1 MYYPTTLGTEAAST
15 GLIAVIKR
23 NVATGNIGWEFS
35 DIKGVKPMIAA
46 SGYISDAE
54 KVVHGDYDGGY
65 VYLQESGNDFDGT
78 AMSCIFRTTDY
89 NMQDVGIRKNMQRVI
104 LNYNPSGTIA
114 DVDMA
119 LLYDYDD
126 VTVAQPA
133 VYNLQ
138 NAAGA
143 AIYGSGE
150 YNIAEYGGSVYS
162 PLYRQ
167 SVEGSGFAVALKF
180 TDSSTNPTYT
190 IKGFSLE
197 FTPGARM

>member
-1 MYYPTTLGTEAAST
+1 
-15 GLIAVIKR
+15 
-23 NVATGNIGWEFS
+23 
-35 DIKGVKPMIAA
+35 MIAA

-65 VYLQESGNDFDGT
+65 IYLQENGNDFDGT
-78 AMSCIFRTTDY
+78 SMASIYQTTDF
-89 NMQDVGIRKNMQRVI
+89 NMQDIGVRKNMQRVI
-104 LNYNPSGTIA
+104 INYKPTGTIS
-114 DVDMA
+114 DVDMD
-119 LLYDYDD
+119 LIYDYND
-126 VTVAQPA
+126 TTAAQPSTYDMTDA
-133 VYNLQ
+133 S
-138 NAAGA
+138 GA
-143 AIYGSGE
+143 ALYGSGP
-150 YNIAEYGGSVYS
+150 YGSAEYGGLVYS